1 MPVWKPEG
9 YNSAS
14 PYLVVSDAKATLDF
28 LEAGFGAERLRC
40 ITRPDGKIVHAEAR
54 IDDTVVMLSD
64 SAEGWPP
71 VAAHVHIYVQDV
83 DASYARAI
91 DAGAKSVMVPVQ
103 KEDADKRGGVQDSGG
118 TTWWISTQV
127 GSQ

>member
-1 MPVWKPEG
+1 MPAWKPEG

-28 LEAGFGAERLRC
+28 LEAGLGAERLRC
-40 ITRPDGKIVHAEAR
+40 ITRPDGKIMHAEAR
-54 IDDTVVMLSD
+54 VDDTVVMLSD
-64 SAEGWPP
+64 AAEGWPP

-83 DASYARAI
+83 DVSYARAI
-91 DAGAKSVMVPVQ
+91 EAGAKSVMAPIQ

-127 GSQ
+127 GSP

>member
-1 MPVWKPEG
+1 MAAWKPEG

-28 LEAGFGAERLRC
+28 LEAGFGTERLRC

-54 IDDTVVMLSD
+54 IDDSVVMLSD
-64 SAEGWPP
+64 AAEGWPP

-91 DAGAKSVMVPVQ
+91 EAGAKSVMVPVQ

>member
-1 MPVWKPEG
+1 MPAWKPEG

-28 LEAGFGAERLRC
+28 LEAGLGAERLRC

-64 SAEGWPP
+64 SAEGWPS

-83 DASYARAI
+83 DASYTRAI
-91 DAGAKSVMVPVQ
+91 EAGAKSVMVPVQ

-118 TTWWISTQV
+118 TTWWISTQI